1 MPSCSGDEAR
11 PVTSLEAE
19 NLYES
24 DPQYREKAAMWRI
37 LSLLPLYAPLAQG
50 RIWRWFAA
58 NIPMDLG
65 TGGSFNSDIDLIARL
80 NYFPLARDVWFFR
93 TWEVKVALLGKDG
106 NAHSLK
112 AGKLSRLMNQLGI
125 YREFGAPDVS
135 LLDVF
140 VCEPGFLQTHPFP
153 TPKVSETL
161 TAKFPSLRG
170 EGFGYY
176 ALAFQLAGDSAADP
190 GLSSLIFGPGP
201 AQTVWNP
208 LPPRGGQ
215 PTAGFAQLMARLV
228 EFFESSPDRPSKNF
242 HQIVFCRACR
252 QLQLIRMRDEHVCPA
267 CRDDLIKQ
275 F

>member
-1 MPSCSGDEAR
+1 
-11 PVTSLEAE
+11 VTTVAAQ

-37 LSLLPLYAPLAQG
+37 LSLLPLYAPLAQD

-80 NYFPLARDVWFFR
+80 NYFPLARNVWFFR
-93 TWEVKVALLGKDG
+93 AWEVKVALLGKDG

-112 AGKLSRLMNQLGI
+112 AGKLSRLMNQLSI

-140 VCEPGFLQTHPFP
+140 VCEPGFLQAHRFP
-153 TPKVSETL
+153 TPKVAETL
-161 TAKFPSLRG
+161 AAKFPALRR

-176 ALAFQLAGDSAADP
+176 ALAFQLTGGSAADP

-208 LPPRGGQ
+208 LAARGGQ
-215 PTAGFAQLMARLV
+215 PTEGYAKLMARLG
-228 EFFESSPDRPSKNF
+228 EFFEHSPDRPSKNF
-242 HQIVFCRACR
+242 HQIVFCRVCR
-252 QLQLIRMRDEHVCPA
+252 QLQLIRMRDEHLCPL
-267 CRDDLIKQ
+267 CRDDLIRQ